1 MKLNQIEILL
11 LKNIQLRK
19 SLTKQIAAN
28 AQMEMILL
36 SRGESN
42 IISQFRKKNEL
53 TLEGELS
60 IDLDTGSVTIK
71 QVSLGTA
78 TDNTRQLNN
87 KEV

>member
-36 SRGESN
+36 SRGKSN